1 MLQVLLRK
9 CRSLQQEKKVKTNT
23 KSNKAF
29 IPKKNQIVVDPN
41 LAAENFSSD
50 EGLSDVLKQT
60 RSNTL
65 NLEKEGNRQKES
77 KVLENIFENS
87 LDEASSLNKLAQR
100 SGSFLDRLIRRM
112 ESNGGKESFKPRE
125 SK

>member
-1 MLQVLLRK
+1 MRK

-41 LAAENFSSD
+41 LEAENFSSD